1 MKKVYL
7 MTIDFATGEHT
18 VMVQEDKNAHVY
30 LLPHV
35 VHHSSGLS
43 WGYGGSGPADLA
55 LSILADHFDEKPS
68 RSEIRHGNCEC
79 WGPHQEF
86 KWAYIASKPQYKDFE
101 ITSSEIEAWL
111 EDYYS
116 TAKTDDWLEMAYED
130 ANGCG
135 RED

>member
-1 MKKVYL
+1 MDLVSFRLPSSRDSNQRECHESPTASVYS
-7 MTIDFATGEHT
+7 
-18 VMVQEDKNAHVY
+18 Y
-30 LLPHV
+30 LLPV
-35 VHHSSGLS
+35 
-43 WGYGGSGPADLA
+43 
-55 LSILADHFDEKPS
+55 SILADHFDEKPS